1 MSKRFTLTEA
11 ESLLPELELV
21 MREAV
26 SLKAQRQEAEQ
37 ALQSFAERVAMQGGV
52 MVDRETVLQ
61 NRARLN
67 RSGERLKEARGEEPQ
82 PLSLGKGA
90 FGLVDFPTLFRAG
103 STCAGMGEADSLW
116 HVRGGS
122 GTEADRQEFWRN
134 RGSIQLSQ
142 RGSGELMTNFAPR
155 FFSLDAALRASPL
168 PPQSTSSTR
177 SVV

>member
-11 ESLLPELELV
+11 ESLLPELEIV

-67 RSGERLKEARGEEPQ
+67 RSGERLKEALEKLQEFGCVVKD
-82 PLSLGKGA
+82 LDI
-90 FGLVDFPTLFRAG
+90 GLVDFPTLFHGREVYL
-103 STCAGMGEADSLW
+103 CWRLGEAGIRFWHGVDEGFSGRKPIDSDFLEN
-116 HVRGGS
+116 HQG
-122 GTEADRQEFWRN
+122 DREN
-134 RGSIQLSQ
+134 
-142 RGSGELMTNFAPR
+142 
-155 FFSLDAALRASPL
+155 
-168 PPQSTSSTR
+168 
-177 SVV
+177 